1 MSINKEEL
9 DEQFKKILEARDKIC
24 DNFCKYTAQELAFI
38 ITQEELENI
47 CEDICPL
54 SKIQGGEDGLSDNTQ
69 QIIE

>member
-24 DNFCKYTAQELAFI
+24 NNF
-38 ITQEELENI
+38 
-47 CEDICPL
+47 CPL

-69 QIIE
+69 QIIK